1 MKKMVEKIKRQIP
14 NAITGMNL
22 FAGSISI
29 VYAFDNQLEM
39 AFYLILLAAVFDFFD
54 GFVARL
60 LNVQSVL
67 GKELDSLAD
76 VVSFGLAPAVIMFQ
90 FFQSNMYVFGWESY
104 SFLPYISFIIPV
116 FSAFRLAKFNLD
128 TRQSESFLGLPTPA
142 NALFIG
148 SYVFLPNFFNIAHHP
163 LFLTV
168 LIIVMSLLLVS
179 ELPMFSLKIK
189 SLKIKGNA
197 ARYFIISFVIGMIFF
212 VNHLWLGAIAISMYI
227 LLNGL
232 LLLKKR
238 T

>member
-1 MKKMVEKIKRQIP
+1 MFRKIVHQVP
-14 NAITGMNL
+14 NVITGMNL
-22 FAGSISI
+22 FAGSVSI
-29 VYAFDNQLEM
+29 VYAFNNQLEM

-60 LNVQSVL
+60 LNAQSEF

-76 VVSFGLAPAVIMFQ
+76 VISFGLAPAVIMFQ
-90 FFQSNMYVFGWESY
+90 FFQSNMEVFGFEAY
-104 SFLPYISFIIPV
+104 PFLPYISFIIPV

-189 SLKIKGNA
+189 LLYQYHCSGLGFRNA
-197 ARYFIISFVIGMIFF
+197 FPKPIC
-212 VNHLWLGAIAISMYI
+212 N
-227 LLNGL
+227 
-232 LLLKKR
+232 
-238 T
+238 